1 MFSILFADDEPFIL
15 KILSEQLILKGY
27 ACDTVIDGKKAIE
40 KIKEKKYDLIL
51 LDVGMPYKNGN
62 QVLCE
67 TRGMGIETPIFMLT
81 GDIEESSKRLCL
93 EAGANEYINK
103 PYEIDYLVSK
113 INELAQK
120 NS

>member
-15 KILSEQLILKGY
+15 KILSEQLISRGY
-27 ACDTVIDGKKAIE
+27 ACDIAMDGNSAIE

-51 LDVGMPYKNGN
+51 LDIGMPQKNGN

-67 TRGMGIETPIFMLT
+67 TRGMGIDTPIFMLT

-103 PYEIDYLVSK
+103 PFEIEYLLSK

-120 NS
+120 NF

>member
-1 MFSILFADDEPFIL
+1 MFSILFADDELFNL
-15 KILSEQLILKGY
+15 KILSEQLISKGY
-27 ACDTVIDGKKAIE
+27 ACDIAMDGNSAIE

-51 LDVGMPYKNGN
+51 LDIGMPKKNGN

-67 TRGMGIETPIFMLT
+67 TRDMGIDTPIFMLT
-81 GDIEESSKRLCL
+81 GDIEESSKKLCL

-103 PYEIDYLVSK
+103 PYEIDYLLSK

-120 NS
+120 NF